1 MCGIFGF
8 AKTSNSQS
16 DHQLE
21 ILKRTFTY
29 LTEESSRRGTD
40 STGFSIMNPVDR
52 YTYKTL
58 TDSVTLTRTNEWQ
71 NVIDKIDRKTSI
83 VLGHTRFATT
93 GAKIVNNAHPFTI
106 GEVVGIHNGVI
117 YNYNQV
123 ARSLGKTIP
132 QVDSEVIFQ
141 SLNRLDKSK
150 AFENING
157 DFAVA
162 WAKENNT
169 TLHLARESGR
179 PMVVSYW
186 KKAKVLFFAST
197 KGIMEDAMKDA
208 GLVLKIKNVHKDRIY
223 SYNTDKFTTSPVF
236 NMKKFETISQLD
248 NHNYNGYYGGHYGY
262 YSGYENSRTCDR
274 DTQSYKDSYLKN
286 YCQICGDHAYVD
298 DYCAEHTP
306 NEDYSSMS
314 PASKILLED
323 NVNYCEVCY
332 EETRDDELDYND
344 DIKRW
349 ICVQCDFDTLGLD
362 NPKLLTEGD
371 KNEESNSSR
380 IS

>member
-93 GAKIVNNAHPFTI
+93 GAKVVNNAHPFTI

-197 KGIMEDAMKDA
+197 RSIMEDAMIDA
-208 GLVLKIKNVHKDRIY
+208 GLVLKIKNVSKDKIY
-223 SYNTDKFTTSPVF
+223 SYNTNKFARCPIF
-236 NMKKFETISQLD
+236 DIEKFETISQT
-248 NHNYNGYYGGHYGY
+248 NNYISGSYYGGHYGY
-262 YSGYENSRTCDR
+262 YNNYGSCDR
-274 DTQSYKDSYLKN
+274 DTQSYNDSYTKN
-286 YCQICGDHAYVD
+286 YCQVCGDYTYVD
-298 DYCAEHTP
+298 NYCAEHMP
-306 NEDYSSMS
+306 DEDYSSMS
-314 PASKILLED
+314 PASKMLLED

-332 EETRDDELDYND
+332 EETRDDELDYDD
-344 DIKRW
+344 DINKW
-349 ICVQCDFDTLGLD
+349 ICIQCDFNSLGIEP
-362 NPKLLTEGD
+362 PKLLTEGD
-371 KNEESNSSR
+371 KNEKGNSSR